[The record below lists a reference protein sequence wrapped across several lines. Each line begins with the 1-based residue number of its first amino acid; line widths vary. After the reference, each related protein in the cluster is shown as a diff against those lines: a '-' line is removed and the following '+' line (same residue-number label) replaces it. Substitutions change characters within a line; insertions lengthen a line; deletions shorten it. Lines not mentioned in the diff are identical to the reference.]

1 MNKTDTTSYYLSDEE
16 MELLLQIATETLDC
30 YVLKGESLDL
40 QSIELSEK
48 LNADGAAFV
57 SLKNEGVLRGCIGHT
72 RFIQPL
78 ATSVRDNTVNAAAR
92 DPRFGPVT
100 TQEMATIKV
109 EISVLCPGTELD
121 SPFIE
126 VKDPNEIVIGR
137 DGLYLT
143 GVGPRGGGLLL
154 PQVPVEQRW
163 NLEQYLNA
171 LCRKAEAPELAWE
184 QPDSKLYRFSAQI
197 ISNA

>member
-1 MNKTDTTSYYLSDEE
+1 MNKTDSTIKFLNDEE
-16 MELLLQIATETLDC
+16 MRQLLKIAADTLEC
-30 YVLKGESLDL
+30 YVLKGETLDL
-40 QSIELSEK
+40 ERYTLSDK
-48 LNADGAAFV
+48 LHADGAAFV
-57 SLKNEGVLRGCIGHT
+57 TLKNEGVLRGCIGHT

-78 ATSVRDNTVNAAAR
+78 VTSVRDNTVNAAAR

-100 TQEMATIKV
+100 TQEMTTIKI
-109 EISVLCPGTELD
+109 EISVLCPGTAPD

-126 VKDPNEIVIGR
+126 VKDPNEVVIGR

-154 PQVPVEQRW
+154 PQVPVEHGW
-163 NLEQYLNA
+163 NVRQYLDA

-184 QPDSKLYRFSAQI
+184 QPESKLYRFSAQI
-197 ISNA
+197 ISDD